1 MIPKTIHYCW
11 FGGNPLPD
19 EAVRCIESWKR
30 FLPDYQIKRWDESNF
45 DVHIVPYA
53 DEAYRARKYAFVS
66 DYARFWILYR
76 EGGVYF
82 DTDVEVI
89 RPMDDI
95 LAHGP
100 FMGCQNAAGSGRL
113 EVAPGLALGVEA
125 GHPFYKELLDL
136 YATLHFTRPDGSPN
150 LKTVVAYTSALLRNH
165 GMQDTPELQ
174 TVAGIDI
181 YPYDYFN
188 PKSFLTGK
196 ITLTPRTV
204 SIHHFA
210 ATWHGPREKA
220 YHLAYRLLGK
230 TVMDK
235 VGMAIWKWNT
245 WKNKWKKKR

>member
-1 MIPKTIHYCW
+1 
-11 FGGNPLPD
+11 
-19 EAVRCIESWKR
+19 
-30 FLPDYQIKRWDESNF
+30 
-45 DVHIVPYA
+45 
-53 DEAYRARKYAFVS
+53 
-66 DYARFWILYR
+66 
-76 EGGVYF
+76 
-82 DTDVEVI
+82 
-89 RPMDDI
+89 
-95 LAHGP
+95 
-100 FMGCQNAAGSGRL
+100 
-113 EVAPGLALGVEA
+113 
-125 GHPFYKELLDL
+125 
-136 YATLHFTRPDGSPN
+136 
-150 LKTVVAYTSALLRNH
+150 VVAYTSALLRNH

-235 VGMAIWKWNT
+235 VGMAIWKWNA